1 MMKKNIGT
9 TDRIIRI
16 ILGVAILAL
25 GYYYQNW
32 WGIIGLI
39 PLATGLVG
47 WCGLYTLFGMSTKKN
62 ESGR

>member
-1 MMKKNIGT
+1 MRKNIGM

-16 ILGVAILAL
+16 VLGIVILAF

-39 PLATGLVG
+39 PLATGLAG
-47 WCGLYTLFGMSTKKN
+47 WCGLYTLIGISTRKN
-62 ESGR
+62 ASGE